1 MARGLE
7 ELGQRA
13 AHEAE
18 RGHAVEALGRAGFV
32 AKGVV
37 FAIIAVLALLLAA
50 GAGGG
55 TTDQTGALQTLADE
69 PGGTAL
75 LVLLGLGLT
84 AYGVWRV
91 IASALDRDG
100 EGEDA
105 TGLATRVGTA
115 ASGLAYLALAA
126 LSFALA
132 AGAGAGLGSSQGS
145 SSSGG
150 GSSGAAAGILDWP
163 AGPWLVGAA
172 GVVAIGVG
180 AYQAWDGL
188 AGGFM
193 EDMDQARMRTE
204 RVAGVVRTVGTVG
217 RLAMAVVLGLIGAFL
232 IRAAV
237 QQDPSEAKGLD
248 GVLQTVAGQPYGRA
262 LLALTAVGLLGY
274 AAFCVVQARYRR
286 M

>member
-1 MARGLE
+1 MAQGLQDVGGRVARGAGTRQTL
-7 ELGQRA
+7 
-13 AHEAE
+13 
-18 RGHAVEALGRAGFV
+18 EALGRAGFV

-55 TTDQTGALQTLADE
+55 TTDQSGALQTLADE

-75 LVLLGLGLT
+75 LVLLGLGLA

-91 IASALDRDG
+91 VASALDRDA
-100 EGEDA
+100 EGDDA
-105 TGLATRVGTA
+105 PGIATRIGTA

-126 LSFALA
+126 LAFALA
-132 AGAGAGLGSSQGS
+132 AGAGAGLGRSQGGG
-145 SSSGG
+145 SGG
-150 GSSGAAAGILDWP
+150 GSPGTAAGVLDWP
-163 AGPWLVGAA
+163 AGPWIVGAA

-180 AYQAWDGL
+180 GYQAWDGI

-193 EDMDQARMRTE
+193 EDMDRARMRTE
-204 RVAGVVRTVGTVG
+204 RSAALVRAAGTVG

-237 QQDPSEAKGLD
+237 QHDPSEAKGLD
-248 GVLQTVAGQPYGRA
+248 GVLQTIAGQPYGRA
-262 LLALTAVGLLGY
+262 LLALIAAGLLGY
-274 AAFCVVQARYRR
+274 AVFCIVQARYRR